1 MRFFTKQQLISK
13 SNEVRRHMFTT
24 KSAATILNEQAN
36 AADYRTFDIFLSH
49 SYQDAELIHG
59 LMKEL
64 EAMGYSVYV
73 DWIIDRQLSR
83 SSVSARTAEVLR
95 RRMRN
100 CRALFFATSDN
111 SSDSKWMP
119 WELGF
124 FDGIRGKVAVLPIL
138 DTEYASGYE
147 GQEYL
152 GLYPY
157 VAKSSYP
164 TWRHDNLVIVKKDGT
179 EQQFKEWLG

>member
-1 MRFFTKQQLISK
+1 MEKI
-13 SNEVRRHMFTT
+13 
-24 KSAATILNEQAN
+24 
-36 AADYRTFDIFLSH
+36 LSH

-64 EAMGYSVYV
+64 EAIGYSVYV

-83 SSVSARTAEVLR
+83 SSVSAQTAEVLR

-100 CRALFFATSDN
+100 CRVLFFATSDN

-124 FDGIRGKVAVLPIL
+124 FNGIRGKVVVLSIL

-157 VAKSSYP
+157 VAKSSYT

-179 EQQFKEWLG
+179 EQPFKE